1 MILAKE
7 QRIGAAILI
16 GIALAAWIVV
26 AVWPSRQTVAAP
38 EPAPQK
44 KHRTWEER
52 RDSMDRAD
60 SIRYARY
67 AVERE
72 QRYDSFRV
80 ADAMR
85 RAELKAQ
92 LKHLR
97 DSARLADSLWRDSM
111 GIHFTK
117 RIKKDTILDLNH
129 CDTTDL
135 LYLRGIG
142 QYTAIQII
150 RYREQLGGF
159 YSPSQLTDEPIA
171 KCHLDTLLAHFTAD
185 SAAIQQMDVNSCSVD
200 RLQRHPYLRYHQAKA
215 IYTLRRQKI
224 HLRSIN
230 DLRTLPELSEEDI
243 QRIAHYL
250 RFE

>member
-16 GIALAAWIVV
+16 GIALVGWIVV
-26 AVWPSRQTVAAP
+26 AVWPSRQPVPAP

-67 AVERE
+67 AAERE

-80 ADAMR
+80 ADSMR

-92 LKHLR
+92 LKYFR
-97 DSARLADSLWRDSM
+97 DSARVADSLWRDSM
-111 GIHFTK
+111 GIYFTK
-117 RIKKDTILDLNH
+117 HIKKDTIIDLNH

-142 QYTAIQII
+142 QYTAIQIL

-159 YSPSQLTDEPIA
+159 YSPSQLTDDPFA
-171 KCHLDTLLAHFTAD
+171 RCHLDTLLAHFTAD
-185 SAAIQQMDVNSCSVD
+185 SAAIQQIDVNSCSID
-200 RLQRHPYLRYHQAKA
+200 RLKRHPYLRYHQAKA

-224 HLRSIN
+224 RLRSIN
-230 DLRTLPELSEEDI
+230 DLRSLPELAEEDL
-243 QRIAHYL
+243 QRIAPYL